1 MLKKLARVG
10 GIVGAI
16 ILSSSAVQARFFDP
30 QMIIERATNSPVV
43 TIRFHESRARV
54 IELRVNGRSVATRA
68 VVSSNSEQVLKFHVD
83 LSRLEEGTN
92 PMEIRMYAEDGTLV
106 ATKQDSLTLDTG
118 VDLPVKIVS
127 PKPGQ
132 TLEGIVEIK
141 MDMTR
146 NITKPFVSFM
156 IDGEW
161 KAIRNV
167 EPFTYIWDT
176 ESVMNGWHELQV
188 WAVDQNNVTFRS
200 RVVRVLVNN
209 PGGRTDRISTPISNP
224 VPNNTVAAVPIPPIE
239 PLTRM
244 ATVATGRLARPAQ
257 AVAATAVKNPPIIV
271 SGVRSLKPTG
281 TRLIT
286 PVTKPI
292 VKAPVGKA
300 PVLPPVANVKPMVKP
315 VAKPPVAPA
324 VKPVQTAASTMV
336 TLKAGTRLAYAG
348 ALSINYNG
356 TPVQF
361 DVAPHVTEGIPMS
374 PLRHLYE
381 QAGGKVKWNAASKS
395 VLASGASQDLFIR
408 IGSDSA
414 KIGGNA
420 VKLEYRAYL
429 RGDRTIVPLSF
440 LQQSLGVQIEVDTA
454 TGHVLI
460 RKQ

>member
-16 ILSSSAVQARFFDP
+16 ILSSSGVQARFFDP

-257 AVAATAVKNPPIIV
+257 AVAAPAVKNPPIIV

-281 TRLIT
+281 TRLI
-286 PVTKPI
+286 
-292 VKAPVGKA
+292 APVAKPVVKA

-315 VAKPPVAPA
+315 VVKSPVVPA
-324 VKPVQTAASTMV
+324 VKPVQTAASTLV
-336 TLKAGTRLAYAG
+336 TLKAGTRLAHAG
-348 ALSINYNG
+348 ALSISYNG

>member
-1 MLKKLARVG
+1 M
-10 GIVGAI
+10 GAL
-16 ILSSSAVQARFFDP
+16 ILSSSGVQARFFDP

-83 LSRLEEGTN
+83 LSRLEEGAN
-92 PMEIRMYAEDGTLV
+92 PMEIRMFAEDGTLV
-106 ATKQDSLTLDTG
+106 ATKQDMLTLDTG
-118 VDLPVKIVS
+118 VELPVKIIS

-176 ESVMNGWHELQV
+176 EGVLNGWHELQV

-209 PGGRTDRISTPISNP
+209 PGGRTDRISTPVTNSQ
-224 VPNNTVAAVPIPPIE
+224 TQVAAVPIPPIE

-244 ATVATGRLARPAQ
+244 ATVATGRLARPAP
-257 AVAATAVKNPPIIV
+257 AVASPAPKNPPIIV

-281 TRLIT
+281 TRLIA
-286 PVTKPI
+286 PVIKPVAKAPA
-292 VKAPVGKA
+292 VKAPVTKA
-300 PVLPPVANVKPMVKP
+300 PALPPVAKVVPPVVKP

-324 VKPVQTAASTMV
+324 VKPVQSAASTLV
-336 TLKAGTRLAYAG
+336 TLKTGTRLAHTG
-348 ALSINYNG
+348 ALSISYNG

-395 VLASGASQDLFIR
+395 VIASGASQDLFIR

-460 RKQ
+460 RKQS